1 MRFSLPPLSHGRLR
15 SLPAAAA
22 ATLLMLGVTLALA
35 GTPASDA
42 ASSAQAAA
50 ASAEAAA
57 NSAKAAA
64 ASSKAAAGQANQD
77 ANANAASDAAEAAN
91 SAAGTA
97 AGAAQ
102 LKSDSALARAKA
114 AQAQTNGGDIFKAAE
129 EAAAADEDAAAAKD
143 AAATAKSEQ
152 DKAAQQASN
161 AQSIVLND
169 TPPNSGTPTAPTPA
183 QKAKYKA
190 QQAGAD
196 DDIDAN
202 QAAKAHARDNA
213 KKASALAAQEDAYN
227 NNLQDKDSA
236 KLAGAKRVQVDFGAG
251 TGFFDVFFTLD
262 PNRLSLPSATA
273 TSPVPE
279 LGRSP
284 GDNAR
289 LSVRLVNENDFDV
302 TLTGVQGNLFGDA
315 VSFTPFSG
323 RQTVAAHG
331 VLQALI
337 GMLSFDGP
345 AGAFT
350 SADFS
355 FQTDISQPGLAPEV
369 TVNAAVVP
377 VPASGVLVALALGA
391 MGLARRRIRAPN

>member
-129 EAAAADEDAAAAKD
+129 EAAAADADAAAAKA